1 LDKEWRRCAEC
12 AAGAGKRQEEM
23 NSHSLTS
30 LTGGRRRG
38 LLKMKRR
45 SDNSVVTEE
54 SRKGELQGLLCD
66 RDSLSKLNPS
76 TVKWDKMSMG
86 ESKPSMR
93 IK

>member
-1 LDKEWRRCAEC
+1 
-12 AAGAGKRQEEM
+12 
-23 NSHSLTS
+23 
-30 LTGGRRRG
+30 
-38 LLKMKRR
+38 MKRR
-45 SDNSVVTEE
+45 SDYSVVTEE